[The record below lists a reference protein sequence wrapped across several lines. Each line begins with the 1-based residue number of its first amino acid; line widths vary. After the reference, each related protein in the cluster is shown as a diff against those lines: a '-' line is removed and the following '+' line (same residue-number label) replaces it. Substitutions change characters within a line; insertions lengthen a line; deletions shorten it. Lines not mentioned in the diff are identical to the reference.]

1 MVFGQ
6 DNFIILDLIDP
17 AERNKVVLPAR
28 FWIAFRKLDTLAVQM
43 VHNPYVRSAA
53 GDNLSVILNFA
64 LIYHNHSPVSVIGL
78 LHDINCSA

>member
-1 MVFGQ
+1 
-6 DNFIILDLIDP
+6 
-17 AERNKVVLPAR
+17 
-28 FWIAFRKLDTLAVQM
+28 M